1 MESLKKNR
9 IGSVVVEDSGDSCLN
24 SFSRRSWCIHSGTGM
39 PARCY
44 MLHLV
49 SLHSLSEPS
58 SLGSGM
64 FLFSW
69 LSAVPM
75 GGRALGSDPCALLAE
90 IYRIVSQ
97 KQIADRSAHDESPGN
112 NVVDISVPPT
122 TDGQKSN
129 KLQCCQ
135 NLWPSLDDSCA
146 LHFVCASFRN
156 LCALPVSCD
165 SVTPSS
171 LLYSIPKSPLS
182 Y

>member
-1 MESLKKNR
+1 
-9 IGSVVVEDSGDSCLN
+9 
-24 SFSRRSWCIHSGTGM
+24 
-39 PARCY
+39 
-44 MLHLV
+44 MLHATAGQTTFPFTALKLKFSNSWV
-49 SLHSLSEPS
+49 LAS
-58 SLGSGM
+58 SLTDY
-64 FLFSW
+64 
-69 LSAVPM
+69 SAVCM
-75 GGRALGSDPCALLAE
+75 CSVGASVLLGSNKSVLISE

-135 NLWPSLDDSCA
+135 NLWPPVDDSCA

-156 LCALPVSCD
+156 LCALLISCD

-171 LLYSIPKSPLS
+171 LLYPVPKFPFSS
-182 Y
+182 